1 MQFSLK
7 RTKVNINNQKLR
19 GASKN
24 YFFNDDNFIYSLA
37 LALQTLDMKD
47 DPQDNDD
54 GSLPLLPHDFLI
66 RVKNVNPLRDIIL
79 PCSLFLC
86 LKIEPIGHFLAA
98 GLQPLV
104 APRTGFTVVIPAL
117 KVHKGLNRIP

>member
-1 MQFSLK
+1 
-7 RTKVNINNQKLR
+7 
-19 GASKN
+19 
-24 YFFNDDNFIYSLA
+24 
-37 LALQTLDMKD
+37 MKD

-86 LKIEPIGHFLAA
+86 LKKEPIGHFFS
-98 GLQPLV
+98 V
-104 APRTGFTVVIPAL
+104 EFIPISIITFKKKKSKSPANKL
-117 KVHKGLNRIP
+117 G

>member
-1 MQFSLK
+1 M
-7 RTKVNINNQKLR
+7 

-54 GSLPLLPHDFLI
+54 GSLPSLPHDFLI

-79 PCSLFLC
+79 PCCSFSLS
-86 LKIEPIGHFLAA
+86 
-98 GLQPLV
+98 
-104 APRTGFTVVIPAL
+104 
-117 KVHKGLNRIP
+117 